1 METLDS
7 FASSYPLEILIADDD
22 AVRRAS
28 TKQQLTQLGYTP
40 GEAASD
46 REVLRMAAAWQY
58 DVILMEAVIPGINKI
73 FDLARP
79 DSGLRPL
86 FIAISGAK
94 STEKMGVSLQTQID
108 GVITR
113 PVDRPELLL
122 QLKACSVLAGKCSV
136 RSGR

>member
-1 METLDS
+1 MEAPDS

-28 TKQQLTQLGYTP
+28 TKIQLTQLGYAP

-46 REVLRMAAAWQY
+46 TEVLQMAAARHY
-58 DVILMEAVIPGINKI
+58 DVILMEALIPGINGI

-79 DSGLRPL
+79 KSGQRPL
-86 FIAISGAK
+86 FIAISGTGSKA
-94 STEKMGVSLQTQID
+94 KMGVSFQTQID
-108 GVITR
+108 SVISR
-113 PVDRPELLL
+113 PMERPELLL

-136 RSGR
+136 KSSR